1 MNKWEMPSIYENEG
15 RKYYTIDTP
24 YELVEKD
31 FYKMIQQELEKDLR
45 GLCESVSICTIPK
58 IKKVIF
64 NFPATIVYWEDNTK
78 TVVKINRDET
88 LNWSEWNGIAMA
100 ILKKMTN
107 NKYHKII
114 QEGLD
119 KAVHCKSKVEE
130 YEDNGLLN
138 KIKEEDKIM
147 DEICDM
153 YEEALYDEFSFTA
166 AHLPWEQE
174 AKEEIKEKV
183 KTLKEK
189 LRQLRMWGI

>member
-15 RKYYTIDTP
+15 KTYYTVDTP
-24 YELVEKD
+24 YELMAKE
-31 FYKMIQQELEKDLR
+31 FYKDLR

-78 TVVKINRDET
+78 TVVKINGDEA

-100 ILKKMTN
+100 VLKKMTD
-107 NKYHKII
+107 NKYHKVI

-119 KAVHCKSKVEE
+119 KAVHYKLGDWKHNDAVL
-130 YEDNGLLN
+130 DAVVN
-138 KIKEEDKIM
+138 KIKTEDKII

-153 YEEALYDEFSFTA
+153 YETALYDEFSFTA

-174 AKEEIKEKV
+174 AEEEIKEKL
-183 KTLKEK
+183 KTLKDK
-189 LRQLRMWGI
+189 LRQLRMWEI